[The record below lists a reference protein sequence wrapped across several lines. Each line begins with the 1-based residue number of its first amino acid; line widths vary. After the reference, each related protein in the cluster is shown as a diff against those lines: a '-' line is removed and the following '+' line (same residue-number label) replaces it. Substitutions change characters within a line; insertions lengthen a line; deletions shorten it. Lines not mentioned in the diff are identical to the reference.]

1 MSWMSTTKPATVVI
15 APIESYNATVTGAPF
30 GRSDGPLEKEG
41 ELIDNSIRNGRSV
54 L

>member
-15 APIESYNATVTGAPF
+15 APIESYNSTVTGAPF
-30 GRSDGPLEKEG
+30 GRSDGSVEKVG
-41 ELIDNSIRNGRSV
+41 KLIDTSIRNGRSV